1 MGPRTSMDFRQ
12 TYRRS
17 SALCPHRQL
26 HCLESAARCGTQMA
40 PRCELQADYRPG
52 FYIQKATCRSHAPVE
67 MSWIYPANPSYGGYL
82 SSSFFVN
89 VYQRVNL
96 HFPMVF
102 LWFSYGFPMVF
113 PLKPP
118 CSHGFRDGEASSPIE
133 AMEKVRGP
141 PIPSWEPSDLTHTRW
156 APWSSKLE

>member
-102 LWFSYGFPMVF
+102 LWFSYGFPIKTSMF
-113 PLKPP
+113 PWFSGWGSLI
-118 CSHGFRDGEASSPIE
+118 SH
-133 AMEKVRGP
+133 RGHGK
-141 PIPSWEPSDLTHTRW
+141 SQGTTHTVMGTQW
-156 APWSSKLE
+156 LDPYTMGAMVK

>member
-1 MGPRTSMDFRQ
+1 MDFRQ

-67 MSWIYPANPSYGGYL
+67 MSWIYPANPSKSQL
-82 SSSFFVN
+82 WWVSFQFVF
-89 VYQRVNL
+89 RKRL
-96 HFPMVF
+96 PEGKPP
-102 LWFSYGFPMVF
+102 FSYGFPMVF